1 MSRILGG
8 TVVVLSM
15 GLEIAAMGQAAPP
28 PPTAV
33 FGPVTGTSFVAAGVK
48 KVVTLPVKRVSLYKN
63 GVGFFE
69 QSGMVSGNELVQL
82 SFTSAQLND
91 ALESLT
97 AIDLGDGKIAGAG
110 YEVEEP
116 LAKQI
121 SRVAPGLGPGA
132 TMMDFFRAIK
142 GARVEVHSSAGVF
155 VGRVFNAEVKNEPS
169 GPGGHV
175 GPMLVEKRYLSV
187 ISDAGGVKTFELTPT
202 VEVKLV
208 GQEHEEI
215 GRYLQV
221 LSADR
226 EPNSMRHLTLE
237 DRGTGDR
244 EVQVS
249 YLSAVPAWKSSYRVL
264 FGAKDKDTAT
274 LQGWAVVDNTGAED
288 WKDVQ
293 LTLVSGAPQSFI
305 QQISR
310 PLNVQRREIGMPIP
324 GQTPAKMPA
333 MMGGMSDRFDPIGE
347 GRGQSVAMSASA
359 IGGGGGFVVSQA
371 APVVAVAAKDG
382 GQATE
387 VKDYAAAAKN
397 SLGAQT
403 TSVDLGDLFEYK
415 LSKPITI
422 KKGESATVPILQA
435 ELAVKRVTVW
445 NPHPRLGGAGPD
457 KTMRSLWLTNTS
469 DLTLDAGS
477 FSIIEDGMFGGQ
489 GQIDLMHPKEKKLAA
504 YAVDEAVTVDFHE
517 GKRLPA
523 VAGRMVIAEGKISVH
538 RSYPRVREYTI
549 HNTSGSTRTVVLQP
563 ERTDK
568 FQMEPGKPR
577 IATVW
582 DLSEGT
588 QKPDAMTDKEY
599 TFAVEVEAGS
609 TKVFTLTETHSH
621 PEHYD
626 LATIHEDELKGL
638 IKEAG
643 GNTELLAQLQP
654 LLEAKKQL
662 VEIDRKLKTAQEGMD
677 AVKLEEKRIRE
688 NMAALPKDGS
698 SALAKRYA
706 DEMVAQE
713 DKMEALH
720 KEKDALTAQHS
731 AIRKDMEDKVAGM
744 KKVDVK
750 VAG

>member
-1 MSRILGG
+1 MSRILEG
-8 TVVVLSM
+8 TVAVLMMSTA
-15 GLEIAAMGQAAPP
+15 IALVAQAAPP
-28 PPTAV
+28 PPPAAV

-110 YEVEEP
+110 YEAETP
-116 LAKQI
+116 LAQQI

-132 TMMDFFRAIK
+132 TVMDFFHAIK

-155 VGRVFNAEVKNEPS
+155 VGRVFNAEVKNEP
-169 GPGGHV
+169 GPPCGHA
-175 GPMLVEKRYLSV
+175 GPCVVEKRYLSV
-187 ISDAGGVKTFELTPT
+187 ISDAGGVKTFELTPS

-237 DRGTGDR
+237 DRGTGER

-324 GQTPAKMPA
+324 GGGQEKMPPA
-333 MMGGMSDRFDPIGE
+333 ILGGMSSRFDPLGN

-359 IGGGGGFVVSQA
+359 IGGGSGFVVSQA
-371 APVVAVAAKDG
+371 APVVAAKDG
-382 GQATE
+382 VQASE

-397 SLGAQT
+397 SLGALT

-435 ELAVKRVTVW
+435 ELAARRVSVW
-445 NPHPRLGGAGPD
+445 NPHPKLGGAGPD
-457 KTMRSLWLTNTS
+457 KVMRSLWLTNTS

-477 FSIIEDGMFGGQ
+477 FSIVEDGMFAGQ
-489 GQIDLMHPKEKKLAA
+489 GQIELMHPKEKKLAP

-517 GKRLPA
+517 GKRLPPT
-523 VAGRMVIAEGKISVH
+523 AGRLVIADGRISVH
-538 RSYPRVREYTI
+538 RLYPRVREYTI
-549 HNTSGSTRTVVLQP
+549 HNTSGAARTVVLEP
-563 ERTDK
+563 ERTDR
-568 FQMEPGKPR
+568 FQMEPGKAK
-577 IATVW
+577 IASVW
-582 DLSEGT
+582 EVSPET
-588 QKPDAMTDKEY
+588 QKPEEMTDKEY
-599 TFAVEVEAGS
+599 TFAVEVGPSA
-609 TKVFTLTETHSH
+609 TTVFKLVETHSH

-643 GNTELLAQLQP
+643 GNTEVLAELQP
-654 LLEAKKQL
+654 LLEAKRQL
-662 VEIDRKLKTAQEGMD
+662 VEIDKKLKTTQSAVD
-677 AVKLEEKRIRE
+677 AVKVEEKRIRE

-698 SALAKRYA
+698 ETLMKRYT

-713 DKMEALH
+713 DKMAALN
-720 KEKDALTAQHS
+720 KQKDALMAQHDVV
-731 AIRKDMEDKVAGM
+731 RKDLDDKVAAL
-744 KKVDVK
+744 KRVDVK
-750 VAG
+750 VAA

>member
-1 MSRILGG
+1 MNRILA
-8 TVVVLSM
+8 VLPL
-15 GLEIAAMGQAAPP
+15 GIAIAAQGQAAPP
-28 PPTAV
+28 PPPSAV

-110 YEVEEP
+110 YEAETP
-116 LAKQI
+116 LAQQI

-132 TMMDFFRAIK
+132 TMMDFFHAIK

-155 VGRVFNAEVKNEPS
+155 VGRVFNAEVKDEPA

-187 ISDAGGVKTFELTPT
+187 ISDAGGVKTFELTPS

-215 GRYLQV
+215 GHYLQV

-226 EPNSMRHLTLE
+226 APNTMRHLTLE
-237 DRGTGDR
+237 DRGTGER

-310 PLNVQRREIGMPIP
+310 PLNVQRREVEMPIP
-324 GQTPAKMPA
+324 GESPKAPAL
-333 MMGGMSDRFDPIGE
+333 MGGMSARFDPLGG

-403 TSVDLGDLFEYK
+403 IALDLGDLFEYK

-435 ELAVKRVTVW
+435 ELAARRVSVW
-445 NPHPRLGGAGPD
+445 NPHPKLGGAGPD
-457 KTMRSLWLTNTS
+457 KVMRSLWLTNTS

-477 FSIIEDGMFGGQ
+477 FSLVEDGMFGGQ
-489 GQIDLMHPKEKKLAA
+489 GQIELMHPKEKKLAP

-517 GKRLPA
+517 GKRLPP
-523 VAGRMVIAEGKISVH
+523 VAGRMVISEGRLSVH
-538 RSYPRVREYTI
+538 RMYPRVREYTI
-549 HNTSGSTRTVVLQP
+549 HNTSGSARTVVLEP
-563 ERTDK
+563 ERTDH
-568 FQMEPGKPR
+568 FQMEPGKAR
-577 IATVW
+577 IASVW

-588 QKPDAMTDKEY
+588 PKPDAMTDKEY
-599 TFAVEVEAGS
+599 TFAVDVEAGS

-643 GNTELLAQLQP
+643 GNTEVLAALQP
-654 LLEAKKQL
+654 LLDAKRQL
-662 VEIDRKLKTAQEGMD
+662 VEIDKKLKTTQSAMD
-677 AVKLEEKRIRE
+677 AVKVEERRIRE

-698 SALAKRYA
+698 QTLMKRYS
-706 DEMVAQE
+706 DEMVTQE
-713 DKMEALH
+713 DKIAALN
-720 KEKDALTAQHS
+720 KEKDDLQTQHS
-731 AIRKDMEDKVAGM
+731 ALRKDLDDKVAGL